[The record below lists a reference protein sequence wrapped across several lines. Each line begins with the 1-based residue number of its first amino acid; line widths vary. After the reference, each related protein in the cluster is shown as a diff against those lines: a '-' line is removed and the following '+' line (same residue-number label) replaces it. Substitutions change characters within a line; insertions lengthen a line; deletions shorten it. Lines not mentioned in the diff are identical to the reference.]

1 MCGIWV
7 VFELDMCD
15 ILVVFVYLGGIC
27 VFGWYLY
34 LIWMVFV
41 YLGGILLVFV
51 YLGGIC

>member
-27 VFGWYLY
+27 VFGWYLCFI
-34 LIWMVFV
+34 LVVFV
-41 YLGGILLVFV
+41 HLGSICVFV
-51 YLGGIC
+51 SYLSGI